1 LIHRGALQKDSVIMQ
16 KSKIRGEPQK
26 SATKKKTQNF
36 SAMPCTKKT
45 NAVCH
50 KKNCGIS
57 QASKNDVFCPS
68 FQWLA
73 AKNKHSVSNGKK
85 KAAGRKLENFPMQ
98 QKKNKISQ
106 CKQEKLWHLAKGK

>member
-1 LIHRGALQKDSVIMQ
+1 
-16 KSKIRGEPQK
+16 
-26 SATKKKTQNF
+26 
-36 SAMPCTKKT
+36 MPCTKKT
-45 NAVCH
+45 NAVRH